1 MSCLNVYIE
10 QKLGRRWFQLGT
22 VYFTGCFFVNNK
34 LLKDDD
40 VFQLLNNVNS
50 YSDLHCLLDNLDGFF
65 SFIIKKENVLYFA
78 VDRVRSIPLF
88 YSINNDGLFISNDAE
103 AVRKIAKNTE
113 LDPIAVQEFTANQVT
128 GKDTLFK
135 DVKQVQAG
143 ESIEA
148 SLDNVKGIR
157 LSEYRYFTFT
167 HSERY
172 SITDSDML
180 RKRMLLT
187 FSASIDRLISYADGR
202 QLVLPLSAGY
212 DSRFIALMLYKKG
225 VKNVVCF
232 SYGKS
237 GNFEAVTSKQIADK
251 LGFKWHFV
259 EYTDELWYHWVKS
272 DEYIR
277 YLRMSSGWASLP
289 CTQDWPAVYELKK
302 RNLISSDA
310 IFIPGHV
317 GDSLAGSDVPM
328 IVNSKIRFNTSR
340 FINNLF
346 ICYYNNLQNLPKDVL
361 KNKIKNKW
369 RVIKN
374 RTLENLDISS
384 ISSPEEY
391 ADAYE
396 KWNWLESNPK
406 FIINSVR
413 VYEFWG
419 YDWYLPFLDM
429 EFMEYWKDVPLILR
443 SGKDFYNKT
452 VDEFFLETTQADLP
466 PLNLKECTI
475 RNLRQIISDRIK
487 YTWFHRFYLFIFQCM
502 KKSSIEKNNTNCSIS
517 RFDNDFVKQ
526 HLGFLGGIN
535 FLSSVKFINNI
546 NKIMDTN
553 L

>member
-1 MSCLNVYIE
+1 MSRLNIYIE
-10 QKLGRRWFQLGT
+10 QKLGRKWFQSET

-34 LLKDDD
+34 LLKNDD
-40 VFQLLNNVNS
+40 VVQLLNNVNS
-50 YSDLHCLLDNLDGFF
+50 YDALHCLLGNLNGFF

-78 VDRVRSIPLF
+78 VDRIRSIPLF
-88 YSINNDGLFISNDAE
+88 YTINTDGLFISNDAE
-103 AVRKIAKNTE
+103 AVRKITKNTE

-157 LSEYRYFTFT
+157 LRDCRYFIFT

-172 SITDSDML
+172 SIADSDML
-180 RKRMLLT
+180 RNRMLLT
-187 FSASIDRLISYADGR
+187 FSASIDRLIAYADGR

-237 GNFEAVTSKQIADK
+237 GNFEAVTSKKIADI
-251 LGFKWHFV
+251 LGYEWHFV

-277 YLRMSSGWASLP
+277 YLRMSCGWASLP

-302 RNLISSDA
+302 RNLISRDA

-369 RVIKN
+369 KVIKN

-419 YDWYLPFLDM
+419 YDWYLPFLDI
-429 EFMEYWKDVPLILR
+429 EFMEYWKDVPLLLR
-443 SGKDFYNKT
+443 SGKEFYNKT
-452 VDEFFLETTQADLP
+452 VNEFFLETTQAELP
-466 PLNLKECTI
+466 PLNLKDCAV
-475 RNLRQIISDRIK
+475 RSLRQTMSDRVK
-487 YTWFHRFYLFIFQCM
+487 YTWVHRFYLFIFQCM
-502 KKSSIEKNNTNCSIS
+502 KKSSIEKNNTNCSVA

-546 NKIMDTN
+546 NKIMATD